1 MHFHIRERDRMKQL
15 ETMESNRVTV
25 KEVLADPQFRELVR
39 KKNSIS
45 ILLTLATMAVYYGFI
60 FLIAFDKALLA
71 KKITENVTLGIPVG
85 IGVILITCVFTGI
98 YVKWANGKYDPAV
111 TAFKRKLGEG

>member
-1 MHFHIRERDRMKQL
+1 MKEIETL
-15 ETMESNRVTV
+15 ETRNVTV
-25 KEVLADPQFRELVR
+25 KEVLADPEFRTLVK

-60 FLIAFDKALLA
+60 FLIAFDKSILA

-85 IGVILITCVFTGI
+85 IGVILATCLFTGI

-111 TAFKRKLGEG
+111 AAFKRKLGAG